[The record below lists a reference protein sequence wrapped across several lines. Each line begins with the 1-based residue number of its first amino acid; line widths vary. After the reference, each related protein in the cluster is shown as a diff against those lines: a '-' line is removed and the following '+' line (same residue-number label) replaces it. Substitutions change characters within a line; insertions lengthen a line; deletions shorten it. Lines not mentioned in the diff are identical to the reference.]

1 MTARFMSF
9 YKPGV
14 TAAPCCNA
22 PDATLCGNS
31 VFARITKKKFWKI
44 CRNHGAALGRQRAH
58 AGQAG
63 CGEQAGPDWPGTAA
77 HSETSRGPQLRRGAH
92 AAQQGEQ
99 QPTWNAA
106 QGHAQCHSGGVQ
118 AHRPFFHFYILK
130 KQNFKNICRIGRFSK
145 MDACRPP
152 NGRHIF

>member
-31 VFARITKKKFWKI
+31 VFARITKKNFRKI
-44 CRNHGAALGRQRAH
+44 CRNHGAALGRQRAQ

-77 HSETSRGPQLRRGAH
+77 HSETSRGPQPRRGAR

-99 QPTWNAA
+99 QPTWKAA
-106 QGHAQCHSGGVQ
+106 QGHAQCRSGGVQ
-118 AHRPFFHFYILK
+118 AHRPFFSFLYLK
-130 KQNFKNICRIGRFSK
+130 KTKFQKYMPNRKIFKNGCLS
-145 MDACRPP
+145 PP
-152 NGRHIF
+152 